1 LKKSRAITLTMMT
14 AAAMASVHGQAPVK
28 PVDPNSC
35 DEILKNA
42 SLNPGAIPAR
52 CLARAHNG
60 YAGARVGGFGAI
72 AHGHPHGGG
81 S

>member
-1 LKKSRAITLTMMT
+1 LKKSQTITLTIVA
-14 AAAMASVHGQAPVK
+14 AAAMATVRGQAPVT

-42 SLNPGAIPAR
+42 PIRNMAIPSSCFAH
-52 CLARAHNG
+52 AHNG
-60 YAGARVGGFGAI
+60 FAGARVGGFGAI
-72 AHGHPHGGG
+72 AQGRHGG